1 MDHGGSPGGFE
12 AVNARP
18 RGSGLTAAN
27 GGTAGVDAA
36 PRRRHDAPMPRL
48 RLIFPLLLLLAAC
61 GPGAD
66 TAQAPAGGRPG
77 DTEVAAAPAEESER
91 VWAGL
96 LPCRDCQGIDT
107 RLVLR
112 TSQGRRDYVLTETY
126 LGGSGKTSFNREG
139 TWTELRRSESGEAQ
153 VTYVLDPEQATQ
165 RYSLQP
171 DGALELLDTD
181 GKAPAQA
188 LAYRLQRL

>member
-1 MDHGGSPGGFE
+1 MTRLFLVATLLLVSLAGCKPGG
-12 AVNARP
+12 
-18 RGSGLTAAN
+18 
-27 GGTAGVDAA
+27 DAA
-36 PRRRHDAPMPRL
+36 PAPS
-48 RLIFPLLLLLAAC
+48 
-61 GPGAD
+61 
-66 TAQAPAGGRPG
+66 GGRAG
-77 DTEVAAAPAEESER
+77 DTVVGASPAEDTER

-126 LGGSGKTSFNREG
+126 LGGTGKTSFNRAG
-139 TWTELRRSESGEAQ
+139 TWTELRRSEGDEAQ

-165 RYSLQP
+165 RFSLQP
-171 DGALELLDTD
+171 DGALELLDAN
-181 GKAPAQA
+181 GQAPAEA

>member
-1 MDHGGSPGGFE
+1 
-12 AVNARP
+12 
-18 RGSGLTAAN
+18 
-27 GGTAGVDAA
+27 
-36 PRRRHDAPMPRL
+36 MPRL
-48 RLIFPLLLLLAAC
+48 RLLLTLLLLLAAC
-61 GPGAD
+61 GRGAD
-66 TAQAPAGGRPG
+66 NAQAPPGGRAG
-77 DTEVAAAPAEESER
+77 DTEVGPAPAEDSER

-139 TWTELRRSESGEAQ
+139 TWTELRRTEGGEAK

-165 RYSLQP
+165 RYLLQP
-171 DGALELLDTD
+171 DGALELLDAD
-181 GKAPAQA
+181 GQTPAQA

>member
-1 MDHGGSPGGFE
+1 
-12 AVNARP
+12 
-18 RGSGLTAAN
+18 
-27 GGTAGVDAA
+27 
-36 PRRRHDAPMPRL
+36 MPRPSPL
-48 RLIFPLLLLLAAC
+48 PALLASLLLLGAC
-61 GPGAD
+61 GRAEQS
-66 TAQAPAGGRPG
+66 AQAPPGGRPG
-77 DTEVAAAPAEESER
+77 DAEVRAAPAEESER
-91 VWAGL
+91 TWAGL

-139 TWTELRRSESGEAQ
+139 TWTELRRTEGGESQ
-153 VTYVLDPEQATQ
+153 VTYVLDPEQAAQ

-171 DGALELLDTD
+171 DGALELLEAD